1 MFVLNYICSAG
12 IGRTGVLITME
23 TALSQLD
30 QGQPVSPLDIV
41 KTLRDQRAMMVQT
54 TVQRQNKDLYS
65 VIVLC
70 LINLLIL
77 RFYYYDNLYLK
88 RFSSCFLFFCLFIG
102 CWTVDSLKG
111 VHSTFSH
118 ISIQFILEELL
129 KVEHTVVL

>member
-1 MFVLNYICSAG
+1 
-12 IGRTGVLITME
+12 ME

-30 QGQPVSPLDIV
+30 QGQPMSPLDIV

-77 RFYYYDNLYLK
+77 
-88 RFSSCFLFFCLFIG
+88 
-102 CWTVDSLKG
+102 
-111 VHSTFSH
+111 
-118 ISIQFILEELL
+118 
-129 KVEHTVVL
+129 